1 MAGVVVYEGYAKF
14 PQYRV
19 EYGHHGRKTW
29 SCRGDSYSSLKDA
42 KREASRHE
50 ARGYDTRIVQVGK
63 EISR

>member
-19 EYGHHGRKTW
+19 EYGHHGRETW
-29 SCRGDSYSSLKDA
+29 AVMVNSHSSLKDA

-50 ARGYDTRIVQVGK
+50 ARGYDTRIIQVGK